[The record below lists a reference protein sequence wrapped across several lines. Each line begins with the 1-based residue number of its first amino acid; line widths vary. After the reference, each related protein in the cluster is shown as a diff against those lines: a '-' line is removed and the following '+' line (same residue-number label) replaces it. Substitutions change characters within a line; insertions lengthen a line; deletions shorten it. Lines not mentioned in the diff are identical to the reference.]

1 MFEASLCGA
10 DSNLV
15 DLGRYRGARELVLG
29 VAPVR
34 ECVLGLPVEKV
45 CGVFT
50 GAAGVKP
57 GASLVDRIHMNMGT
71 ATALLLSAASRGR
84 GMDRCIAR

>member
-1 MFEASLCGA
+1 VSEASLCGA
-10 DSNLV
+10 DSNLA
-15 DLGRYRGARELVLG
+15 DLGRYRGAREPMAG

-50 GAAGVKP
+50 GAAGVKL
-57 GASLVDRIHMNMGT
+57 GASLVDRVHVNMGT

-84 GMDRCIAR
+84 GMDRRIAR